1 MRYKQAVSMTSSE
14 LLAILSVFVPFI
26 IATLKLY
33 WDRLSEQNSRLRE
46 ANKIL
51 SKILNNYILRG
62 VTPPSA
68 ELTIL
73 KQRIARKYGI
83 KVTELDDIATSLC
96 NGYIIFMSNHIQTT
110 QFQYNFKTYGSTFE
124 EDWTEN
130 KFSGKELLQDGYVT
144 ALFLFTVFSING
156 LYKGM
161 NMNQEDYFILLM
173 FTMILSI
180 LIHFPLQLFFNKLNE
195 KARKEKSS
203 ASRKEIDSLC
213 R

>member
-1 MRYKQAVSMTSSE
+1 MTPSE
-14 LLAILSVFVPFI
+14 LLGILSVFVPFI

-33 WDRLSEQNSRLRE
+33 WDRLNEQNSRLRE

-96 NGYIIFMSNHIQTT
+96 NGYISFMSNHIQTT

-124 EDWTEN
+124 EDWIEN
-130 KFSGKELLQDGYVT
+130 KFS
-144 ALFLFTVFSING
+144 
-156 LYKGM
+156 
-161 NMNQEDYFILLM
+161 
-173 FTMILSI
+173 
-180 LIHFPLQLFFNKLNE
+180 
-195 KARKEKSS
+195 
-203 ASRKEIDSLC
+203 
-213 R
+213 